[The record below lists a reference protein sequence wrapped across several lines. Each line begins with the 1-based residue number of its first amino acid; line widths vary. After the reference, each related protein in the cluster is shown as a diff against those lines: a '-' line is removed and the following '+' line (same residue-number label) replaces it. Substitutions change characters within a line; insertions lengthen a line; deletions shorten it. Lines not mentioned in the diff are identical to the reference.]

1 MFEICSSHVHP
12 ISQISPPGWMLMPA
26 QTPGE
31 EELQETVRR
40 SDERIKGQERQIAEL
55 RERLQE
61 AYEAHRQNA
70 TEITEITE
78 HGAHA
83 EQQHAEQQHAA
94 NMFFDILSYKINVP
108 FDVDIFRTSR
118 KTVRNRA
125 LFCFDFSRV
134 AERVGCLEL
143 SP

>member
-1 MFEICSSHVHP
+1 
-12 ISQISPPGWMLMPA
+12 MLMAA

-61 AYEAHRQNA
+61 AHEAHRQNA
-70 TEITEITE
+70 TEMRE
-78 HGAHA
+78 HRAHA

-94 NMFFDILSYKINVP
+94 NMFFNILS
-108 FDVDIFRTSR
+108 
-118 KTVRNRA
+118 
-125 LFCFDFSRV
+125 
-134 AERVGCLEL
+134 
-143 SP
+143 